1 MRIVVV
7 EDEPKSRE
15 GILNILSRNTN
26 CEVAAVAE
34 NGLEGLKAVR
44 EYRPDLVISDIKM
57 PVMGGLEM
65 LEKIVE
71 EGIVLQTI
79 LLTGYSDFEYARRA
93 LKLQVVEY
101 VLKPLEVE
109 NFLEVLERVE
119 GNIKKSR
126 AQRVSPEQLLWTYLS
141 GSQEESGKVEPFLKE
156 ALQTDERTQV
166 SLFLISPCSLA
177 NETSIEMMKQ
187 TSSLLDNLCM
197 ENYYV
202 FPFVRQQGYVVM
214 LVDTERNRNLFQ
226 IFRTRVLHSLWQISE
241 CHCSYGVIYGLDE
254 LKAKIQELRDMI
266 QYGFS
271 LPEETIIS
279 RELVSSIQY
288 KEVPYP
294 DYLEQSMLREIRNG
308 NYEKVLSIGE
318 QFAQTVIDSPAKP
331 ACIREYVMRFAAGIL
346 RMSGEI
352 RGNMEK
358 ENNAS
363 YIMENIARSTSA
375 REVRYQ
381 LEKIMKA
388 AANNE
393 EEFTIT
399 ENGMIL
405 NVIAFIRNNYQRDIA
420 LSEAA
425 ELCGV
430 TPEYLCR
437 IFNRETGVNFT
448 SFLQNFRISTAKRLL
463 LSGNYKIYEVS
474 EMVGFHDQKY
484 FVKIFKKL
492 CGVTPSE
499 FKRENCR

>member
-1 MRIVVV
+1 MRIIVV

-15 GILNILSRNTN
+15 GILNILSRNADY
-26 CEVAAVAE
+26 EIVAVAE
-34 NGLEGLKAVR
+34 NGLEGLEAARK
-44 EYRPDLVISDIKM
+44 YKPDLVISDIKM

-65 LEKIVE
+65 LEKILE
-71 EGIVLQTI
+71 EGIALQTI
-79 LLTGYSDFEYARRA
+79 LLTGYSDFEFARRA

-119 GNIKKSR
+119 GNIEKNR
-126 AQRVSPEQLLWTYLS
+126 AQRVSPDQLLWTYLT
-141 GSQEESGKVEPFLKE
+141 GDGEESKKAEPLLKE
-156 ALQTDERTQV
+156 TLQIDERTQV

-177 NETSIEMMKQ
+177 NETSVEMMKQ
-187 TSSLLDNLCM
+187 TLSLLDNLCM

-214 LVDTERNRNLFQ
+214 LADTGRNRNLFQ

-241 CHCSYGVIYGLDE
+241 CHCSYGVIYGLDG
-254 LKAKIQELRDMI
+254 LKAKIRELKDML

-279 RELVSSIQY
+279 RELVDSFAY
-288 KEVPYP
+288 KEISYP
-294 DYLEQSMLREIRNG
+294 DYLEQSILREIRNG
-308 NYEKVLSIGE
+308 NYDKVLSIGE
-318 QFAQTVIDSPAKP
+318 QFAQTVIDSSANP
-331 ACIREYVMRFAAGIL
+331 ACIREYVLRFTAGIL
-346 RMSGEI
+346 RVSGEI
-352 RGNMEK
+352 RGNMER
-358 ENNAS
+358 ENNAF

-381 LEKIMKA
+381 FEKIMKA
-388 AANNE
+388 AANKE

-405 NVIAFIRNNYQRDIA
+405 NVIAYIRNHYQRDIA
-420 LSEAA
+420 LTEAA

-430 TPEYLCR
+430 TPEYLSR
-437 IFNRETGVNFT
+437 VFNRETGVNFT
-448 SFLQNFRISTAKRLL
+448 SFLQNFRISMAKRLL

-499 FKRENCR
+499 FKRENCK